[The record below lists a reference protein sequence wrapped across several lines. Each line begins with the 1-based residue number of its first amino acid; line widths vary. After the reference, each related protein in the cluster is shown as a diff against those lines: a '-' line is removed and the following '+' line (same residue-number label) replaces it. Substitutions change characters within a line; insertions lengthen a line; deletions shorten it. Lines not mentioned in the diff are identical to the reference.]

1 MKVLSSETKI
11 QICLGE
17 QGAANLNAHILITVP
32 GYLKNKLTG
41 RKIDLDLSALQAV
54 VYDEADELFMQ
65 HNNHSCFEALKKHLK
80 DKGVNPQHCMYSPT
94 YNDEVVNKT
103 NQFVGKF
110 TSFNIKKESLKLK
123 GVKNFKLTMAEQDK
137 V

>member
-1 MKVLSSETKI
+1 
-11 QICLGE
+11 
-17 QGAANLNAHILITVP
+17 
-32 GYLKNKLTG
+32 
-41 RKIDLDLSALQAV
+41 
-54 VYDEADELFMQ
+54 
-65 HNNHSCFEALKKHLK
+65 
-80 DKGVNPQHCMYSPT
+80 MYSAT